1 MKTELDALHIK
12 ESSIHT
18 LCEEYRKNNQIDPK
32 MYEAYSVKRGL
43 RNADGTGVLAG
54 LTNICNVH
62 GYVINEGERE
72 PVEGWLSYR
81 GINVEDIVAG
91 CVAGN
96 RFGFEETVYL
106 LLFGQLPTREE
117 LERFMVLMGKFR
129 DIPPTF
135 FEDMILKAPSPDV
148 MNKLGRSVLSLYSYD
163 DAPEDRSLESELGKA
178 IALKLAENGAD
189 VAIIFVGPEQP
200 ALETKGEI
208 EALGRKAVCYE
219 CDVRDEQAVE
229 DTVAQVKKDLGK
241 VDILVNNAGI
251 TRDGLMVTMKDEDYD
266 MVLDINL
273 KGAFHMIRAC
283 YRDFMRK
290 RSGKI
295 INISSIAG
303 LVGNVGQVNYA
314 ASKAGLIGLSK
325 SVAKELGSRGVC
337 CNCIAPGFI
346 ETAMTKDIK
355 EDNPLLVQ
363 VPMKKM
369 GTPEDVANVALFLAS
384 PESDYITGE
393 TIRVDGGLAI

>member
-1 MKTELDALHIK
+1 MKLEGKIAL
-12 ESSIHT
+12 
-18 LCEEYRKNNQIDPK
+18 
-32 MYEAYSVKRGL
+32 V
-43 RNADGTGVLAG
+43 TGASQG
-54 LTNICNVH
+54 
-62 GYVINEGERE
+62 
-72 PVEGWLSYR
+72 
-81 GINVEDIVAG
+81 
-91 CVAGN
+91 
-96 RFGFEETVYL
+96 
-106 LLFGQLPTREE
+106 
-117 LERFMVLMGKFR
+117 
-129 DIPPTF
+129 
-135 FEDMILKAPSPDV
+135 
-148 MNKLGRSVLSLYSYD
+148 
-163 DAPEDRSLESELGKA
+163 LGKA
-178 IALKLAENGAD
+178 IALKLAANGAD
-189 VAIIFVGPEQP
+189 VAVIYVGPEEP
-200 ALETKGEI
+200 ALETCKEI
-208 EALGRKAVCYE
+208 EALGRRAVSYV
-219 CDVRDEQAVE
+219 CDVRDEKAVE
-229 DTVAQVKKDLGK
+229 ETVAAVKKDLGK
-241 VDILVNNAGI
+241 VDILVNNAGV
-251 TRDGLMVTMKDEDYD
+251 TRDGLMVTMKDADYD

-290 RSGKI
+290 KYGKI

>member
-1 MKTELDALHIK
+1 MKLEGKIAL
-12 ESSIHT
+12 
-18 LCEEYRKNNQIDPK
+18 
-32 MYEAYSVKRGL
+32 V
-43 RNADGTGVLAG
+43 TGASQG
-54 LTNICNVH
+54 
-62 GYVINEGERE
+62 
-72 PVEGWLSYR
+72 
-81 GINVEDIVAG
+81 
-91 CVAGN
+91 
-96 RFGFEETVYL
+96 
-106 LLFGQLPTREE
+106 
-117 LERFMVLMGKFR
+117 
-129 DIPPTF
+129 
-135 FEDMILKAPSPDV
+135 
-148 MNKLGRSVLSLYSYD
+148 
-163 DAPEDRSLESELGKA
+163 LGKA

-189 VAIIFVGPEQP
+189 VAIIFVGPQEP
-200 ALETKGEI
+200 ALETKAEI
-208 EALGRKAVCYE
+208 EALGRRAECYP

-241 VDILVNNAGI
+241 VDILVNNAGV

-369 GTPEDVANVALFLAS
+369 GTPADWPTWLCSWPPRRATTSPARPSAWTEAWLYEKSCGNRPGVRHPRGQRRAHLLGE
-384 PESDYITGE
+384 PESGQV
-393 TIRVDGGLAI
+393 RHWAHHPL

>member
-1 MKTELDALHIK
+1 MKLEGKIAL
-12 ESSIHT
+12 
-18 LCEEYRKNNQIDPK
+18 
-32 MYEAYSVKRGL
+32 V
-43 RNADGTGVLAG
+43 TGASQG
-54 LTNICNVH
+54 
-62 GYVINEGERE
+62 
-72 PVEGWLSYR
+72 
-81 GINVEDIVAG
+81 
-91 CVAGN
+91 
-96 RFGFEETVYL
+96 
-106 LLFGQLPTREE
+106 
-117 LERFMVLMGKFR
+117 
-129 DIPPTF
+129 
-135 FEDMILKAPSPDV
+135 
-148 MNKLGRSVLSLYSYD
+148 
-163 DAPEDRSLESELGKA
+163 LGKA
-178 IALKLAENGAD
+178 IALKLAGNGAD
-189 VAIIFVGPEQP
+189 VAVIYVGPEEP
-200 ALETKGEI
+200 AVETCKEI
-208 EALGRKAVCYE
+208 EAMGRRAVSYL
-219 CDVRDEQAVE
+219 CDVRDEKAVE
-229 DTVAQVKKDLGK
+229 ETVEAVKKDLGK
-241 VDILVNNAGI
+241 VDILVNNAGV
-251 TRDGLMVTMKDEDYD
+251 TRDGLMVTMKDADYD

-290 RSGKI
+290 KYGKI

-314 ASKAGLIGLSK
+314 ASKAGLIGMSK

-363 VPMKKM
+363 VPMRKM